1 MASYARY
8 IVYEKKAY
16 TVTVIF
22 SYLIMKVLMKS

>member
-1 MASYARY
+1 MASYIRY
-8 IVYEKKAY
+8 IVYEKKVY

>member
-1 MASYARY
+1 MASYAIY
-8 IVYEKKAY
+8 IVYEKKVY